1 MYVLLFQP
9 YGINN
14 IIKNNNMKEFMYN
27 LQAVN
32 IKIARYGNGRKA
44 IQLYSAVDKMPVMT
58 ATLNASAEEVDIEDV
73 VIKDYSENMGIYEW
87 LLSKNIIEQ
96 AHALHELAFDSVPV
110 CKLLPEE
117 EWHDESFSYD
127 QDLYDFID

>member
-1 MYVLLFQP
+1 M
-9 YGINN
+9 I
-14 IIKNNNMKEFMYN
+14 MKEFMYN
-27 LQAVN
+27 GTAIN

-44 IQLYSAVDKMPVMT
+44 IILVDATDGMPFMT
-58 ATLNASAEEVDIEDV
+58 ATMNALQKEVDVEDV

-87 LLSKNIIEQ
+87 LVAKNIIEP
-96 AHALHELAFDSVPV
+96 AHALHKLAFDSVPV

-117 EWHDESFSYD
+117 EWHDESFQYD

>member
-1 MYVLLFQP
+1 
-9 YGINN
+9 
-14 IIKNNNMKEFMYN
+14 MKEFMYN
-27 LQAVN
+27 GTAIN
-32 IKIARYGNGRKA
+32 IKIGRYGNGRKA
-44 IQLYSAVDKMPVMT
+44 IQLFDATDGMAYMT
-58 ATLNASAEEVDIEDV
+58 ATMNVSEKEVDIEDV

-87 LLSKNIIEQ
+87 LVSKSIIEP
-96 AHALHELAFDSVPV
+96 AHALYELAFDSVPV